1 LNRLLTK
8 DPKKR
13 PEAAQALTHP
23 WLKVSSDAHD
33 GYDPY
38 LQAISD
44 EVASNLAKFAA
55 SNKLQR
61 AFMHLA
67 SSFLNKNEM
76 QKMLSMFNRL
86 NADHHT
92 PLPASQM
99 TALLAKGRSQ
109 EEAEQFR
116 KTVEVR
122 HHFCCAM
129 LCRACSDAAV
139 VAHRIHGCSLS
150 RTEHGDTLSL
160 SVRRTLTDRVGMYGC
175 MFSTDAEQ
183 LPGKFLHAP
192 TLSM

>member
-1 LNRLLTK
+1 MQVSEFRADAALSNPLYHAEAFLMSILGAWRAPAGRLACHEITHEPKRVSYLRECCRLLTK
-8 DPKKR
+8 DTKKR

-23 WLKVSSDAHD
+23 WLKVSSKSGD

-67 SSFLNKNEM
+67 VSFLHKNEM

-86 NADHHT
+86 NTDHHT
-92 PLPASQM
+92 PLPAQQM
-99 TALLAKGRSQ
+99 TELLAKGRTK

-116 KTVEVR
+116 KTVEVQCVR
-122 HHFCCAM
+122 ALRPVLRFYCA
-129 LCRACSDAAV
+129 
-139 VAHRIHGCSLS
+139 
-150 RTEHGDTLSL
+150 
-160 SVRRTLTDRVGMYGC
+160 
-175 MFSTDAEQ
+175 
-183 LPGKFLHAP
+183 LP
-192 TLSM
+192 T